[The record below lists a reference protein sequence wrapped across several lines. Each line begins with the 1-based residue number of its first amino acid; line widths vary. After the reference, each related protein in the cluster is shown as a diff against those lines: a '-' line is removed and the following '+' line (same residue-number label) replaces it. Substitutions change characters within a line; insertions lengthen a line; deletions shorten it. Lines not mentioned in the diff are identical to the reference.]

1 MKKSRKTRKGA
12 RSRVSRSGAKAKPRR
27 AVTTKRRTRAKSATS
42 GLDNLLEQAHE
53 AIYVC
58 DLDGTI
64 DYWNRGAERLY
75 GYKREEVRGRMSH
88 GLFGAADEQV
98 AAVRRSLAKTGQ
110 WRGELVHRTKRGREL
125 VVDSDQTVI
134 RGERTRV
141 LIANRDVT
149 ERRQLEQ
156 SLRRRI
162 DELAAADRQKNEF
175 VAMLAHELRNPL
187 APLRNAVE
195 ILRNPAK
202 SAEDAVRT
210 QDLIDRQI
218 SKMSRLVDDLLD
230 ATRITRGQIQLRKE
244 PTDLRQILQRAAET
258 TLDVIKSRS
267 QQLVLGSTAHPL
279 VVDADPG
286 RLEQV
291 FANLLT
297 NASKYSQDRGTI
309 TVDMSLGSDENG
321 RGPVAVVRVTDGGI
335 GIEKEM
341 IPRVFDLFAQA
352 DRALARTQGG
362 LGIGLSLVKSLVDLH
377 GGHVSVH
384 SEGRD
389 RGSEFT
395 VYLPAIKAAAPQRRA

>member
-1 MKKSRKTRKGA
+1 
-12 RSRVSRSGAKAKPRR
+12 
-27 AVTTKRRTRAKSATS
+27 
-42 GLDNLLEQAHE
+42 
-53 AIYVC
+53 
-58 DLDGTI
+58 
-64 DYWNRGAERLY
+64 
-75 GYKREEVRGRMSH
+75 
-88 GLFGAADEQV
+88 
-98 AAVRRSLAKTGQ
+98 
-110 WRGELVHRTKRGREL
+110 
-125 VVDSDQTVI
+125 
-134 RGERTRV
+134 
-141 LIANRDVT
+141 
-149 ERRQLEQ
+149 
-156 SLRRRI
+156 
-162 DELAAADRQKNEF
+162 
-175 VAMLAHELRNPL
+175 
-187 APLRNAVE
+187 
-195 ILRNPAK
+195 
-202 SAEDAVRT
+202 
-210 QDLIDRQI
+210 
-218 SKMSRLVDDLLD
+218 MSRLVDDLLD